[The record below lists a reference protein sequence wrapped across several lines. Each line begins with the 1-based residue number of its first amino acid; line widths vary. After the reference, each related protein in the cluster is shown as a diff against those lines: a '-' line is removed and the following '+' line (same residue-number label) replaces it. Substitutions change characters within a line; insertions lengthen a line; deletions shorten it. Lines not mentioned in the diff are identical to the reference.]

1 MTNREKLRHVLTTL
15 SDRKSTVKKLNMDP
29 IAFPERYPG
38 SVNREIV
45 ALIAASFA
53 FGKVPEILKAIEKVL
68 DPLGPMPANT
78 LRTMKERE
86 LKELYSDFNYRFV
99 RPEGLVAFFTGIRRI
114 LLTSGRPGALV
125 TKGNPLETANNLYR
139 QLMKGS
145 GNRAALH
152 RSNLL
157 ADPKRGGPAKRWMLF
172 LRWMVREKAPDFGIW
187 KHLIPPSEL
196 IIPLDTHVL
205 RISRYLGFTGRR
217 SPSMRAAMEITRCLA
232 ELDPADPLRF
242 DYAIAH
248 LGIDGICPREQK
260 SRHCEICPLQEVCS
274 EGRIAGNTK
283 SKEGLN
289 IQ

>member
-1 MTNREKLRHVLTTL
+1 MPNREKLQHILTQL
-15 SDRKSTVKKLNMDP
+15 SDIKSTVKKVDTDP
-29 IAFPERYPG
+29 VVFPRRYPG
-38 SVNREIV
+38 TADRETV

-53 FGKVPEILKAIEKVL
+53 FGKVSGILKAVEKVL
-68 DPLGPMPANT
+68 TPLGPTPADT
-78 LRTMKERE
+78 LRAIKETE

-99 RPEGLVAFFTGIRRI
+99 RPEGLTAFLAGIRHI
-114 LLTSGRPGALV
+114 LLSRGTLNPLV
-125 TKGNPLETANNLYR
+125 IRENPLETADNFYR
-139 QLMKGS
+139 QLLKGS
-145 GNRAALH
+145 GNRAALC

-187 KHLIPPSEL
+187 KHLISPSEL
-196 IIPLDTHVL
+196 IIPLDTHIL
-205 RISRYLGFTGRR
+205 RISRYLGFTGRK